1 MPFLLIAYPFLEFW
15 SLLEF
20 SARTSA
26 LATIT
31 YILVMIIV
39 GNWLL
44 QLAGRSALLTA
55 GRFPSAAALRGQ
67 LFAGEISVAFG
78 AILLMI
84 PGLISDVIALYVFL
98 RAALRTMLGG
108 VVSSGSRRTQ
118 TQDHEERDIPHRSN
132 SDQGDRGPAIPNV
145 ENKTLK
151 SDSYQKQHH
160 YLEIQIAPLD

>member
-39 GNWLL
+39 GYWLL

-84 PGLISDVIALYVFL
+84 PGPISDVIALYVFL
-98 RAALRTMLGG
+98 RAALRTVLGG
-108 VVSSGSRRTQ
+108 VVSSGSQRTQ

-132 SDQGDRGPAIPNV
+132 SDQSDRGPV
-145 ENKTLK
+145 TLEGDF
-151 SDSYQKQHH
+151 SRVD
-160 YLEIQIAPLD
+160 DD

>member
-39 GNWLL
+39 GYWLL

-84 PGLISDVIALYVFL
+84 PGLISDVIALYVFF
-98 RAALRTMLGG
+98 RAALRAVLGG
-108 VVSSGSRRTQ
+108 VVSSDSRRTR
-118 TQDHEERDIPHRSN
+118 TQGHEERDIPHRPT
-132 SDQGDRGPAIPNV
+132 SDQGDRGPV
-145 ENKTLK
+145 TLEGDF
-151 SDSYQKQHH
+151 SRVD
-160 YLEIQIAPLD
+160 D

>member
-1 MPFLLIAYPFLEFW
+1 MPFLLIAYPLLEFW

-39 GNWLL
+39 GCWLL

-67 LFAGEISVAFG
+67 LFVGEISVAFG
-78 AILLMI
+78 AVLLMI

-98 RAALRTMLGG
+98 RAALRALLGG
-108 VVSSGSRRTQ
+108 AASGGRRDNPMT
-118 TQDHEERDIPHRSN
+118 EERDIPHRSTAER
-132 SDQGDRGPAIPNV
+132 DDRGRV
-145 ENKTLK
+145 TLEGDF
-151 SDSYQKQHH
+151 SRVD
-160 YLEIQIAPLD
+160 DD

>member
-1 MPFLLIAYPFLEFW
+1 MPFVLLAYPFLEFW

-39 GNWLL
+39 GYWLL

-78 AILLMI
+78 AFLLMI

-98 RAALRTMLGG
+98 RAALRAFLGG
-108 VVSSGSRRTQ
+108 AAASGGHRDNPMT
-118 TQDHEERDIPHRSN
+118 EERDIPHRRTAER
-132 SDQGDRGPAIPNV
+132 DDRGPV
-145 ENKTLK
+145 TLEGDF
-151 SDSYQKQHH
+151 SRVD
-160 YLEIQIAPLD
+160 DD

>member
-39 GNWLL
+39 L

-78 AILLMI
+78 AFLLMI

-98 RAALRTMLGG
+98 RAALRALLGG
-108 VVSSGSRRTQ
+108 AASGGRRVNPMT
-118 TQDHEERDIPHRSN
+118 EERDIPHRTTAER
-132 SDQGDRGPAIPNV
+132 DDRGPV
-145 ENKTLK
+145 TLEGDF
-151 SDSYQKQHH
+151 SRVD
-160 YLEIQIAPLD
+160 DD

>member
-31 YILVMIIV
+31 YILLTIV
-39 GNWLL
+39 VGYWLL

-55 GRFPSAAALRGQ
+55 GRFPSATALRGQ

-78 AILLMI
+78 AFLLMI

-98 RAALRTMLGG
+98 RAALRALLSSVASGGRRDNTM
-108 VVSSGSRRTQ
+108 T
-118 TQDHEERDIPHRSN
+118 EERDIPHRSAAGR
-132 SDQGDRGPAIPNV
+132 DDCGPVTVEGDFSRV
-145 ENKTLK
+145 
-151 SDSYQKQHH
+151 D
-160 YLEIQIAPLD
+160 DD

>member
-1 MPFLLIAYPFLEFW
+1 MPFLLIAYPFLELW

-20 SARTSA
+20 SARANA

-31 YILVMIIV
+31 YIIVMISV
-39 GNWLL
+39 GYWLL

-84 PGLISDVIALYVFL
+84 PGLMSDAVALYVFL
-98 RAALRTMLGG
+98 RAALRALLGG
-108 VVSSGSRRTQ
+108 VVSGGRRDNTM
-118 TQDHEERDIPHRSN
+118 TEELDDPHRSTTER
-132 SDQGDRGPAIPNV
+132 DDHGPVTLEGDFSRV
-145 ENKTLK
+145 
-151 SDSYQKQHH
+151 D
-160 YLEIQIAPLD
+160 DD

>member
-1 MPFLLIAYPFLEFW
+1 MPFLLLAYPFLEFW
-15 SLLEF
+15 SLLEL

-39 GNWLL
+39 L

-78 AILLMI
+78 AFLLMI

-98 RAALRTMLGG
+98 RAALRALLGG
-108 VVSSGSRRTQ
+108 AASSGRRDNPMT
-118 TQDHEERDIPHRSN
+118 EERDIPHRTTAER
-132 SDQGDRGPAIPNV
+132 DDRGPV
-145 ENKTLK
+145 TLEGDF
-151 SDSYQKQHH
+151 SRVD
-160 YLEIQIAPLD
+160 DD

>member
-31 YILVMIIV
+31 YVLVMIIV
-39 GNWLL
+39 GYWLL

-78 AILLMI
+78 AIFLMI
-84 PGLISDVIALYVFL
+84 PGLFSDVIALYVLF
-98 RAALRTMLGG
+98 RAALRTALDG
-108 VVSSGSRRTQ
+108 VVSSGSRRTR
-118 TQDHEERDIPHRSN
+118 TQDHEERDISHRSN
-132 SDQGDRGPAIPNV
+132 SDKGDRGPV
-145 ENKTLK
+145 TLEGDF
-151 SDSYQKQHH
+151 SRVD
-160 YLEIQIAPLD
+160 DD

>member
-31 YILVMIIV
+31 YIIVTIIV
-39 GNWLL
+39 RYWLL

-67 LFAGEISVAFG
+67 LFAREISVAFG
-78 AILLMI
+78 AVLLMV
-84 PGLISDVIALYVFL
+84 PGLISDVIAVYVFL
-98 RAALRTMLGG
+98 RAALRALLGG
-108 VVSSGSRRTQ
+108 TASGGRRDNPRTE
-118 TQDHEERDIPHRSN
+118 DRD
-132 SDQGDRGPAIPNV
+132 DRGPV
-145 ENKTLK
+145 TLEGDF
-151 SDSYQKQHH
+151 SRVD
-160 YLEIQIAPLD
+160 DD

>member
-39 GNWLL
+39 GYWLL

-78 AILLMI
+78 AVLLMI
-84 PGLISDVIALYVFL
+84 PGLISDVIALYVFF
-98 RAALRTMLGG
+98 RAALRAMLGG
-108 VVSSGSRRTQ
+108 IVSNESRRTR
-118 TQDHEERDIPHRSN
+118 TQGHEERDIPHRPTP
-132 SDQGDRGPAIPNV
+132 DQSDRGPVTIEGDFSRV
-145 ENKTLK
+145 
-151 SDSYQKQHH
+151 D
-160 YLEIQIAPLD
+160 DD